1 MQAFLS
7 RLKGLVFKS
16 NRPRREKVHG
26 KWSIGIF
33 TGTSPFD
40 LSADDSASNPVI
52 RAADVTDGQANF
64 VPILSWSTKGRLGTF
79 FSRST

>member
-7 RLKGLVFKS
+7 RLKRLMLKADE
-16 NRPRREKVHG
+16 PRREKVHG

-33 TGTSPFD
+33 TGSSPFD

-52 RAADVTDGQANF
+52 CAADVTDGQANF
-64 VPILSWSTKGRLGTF
+64 VADPFMVREGDT
-79 FSRST
+79 